1 MTVTEIMARGIAT
14 AKGIE
19 ICSDATYEYS
29 SIGALAK
36 AAISALAEAG
46 FAIVPLE
53 ATEQMIANGLFEA
66 ESCTDDW
73 TASAACL
80 PGHVWKAMVRA
91 A

>member
-1 MTVTEIMARGIAT
+1 MTVTEIMANAIDDYIGDIGSSEGIAE
-14 AKGIE
+14 AV
-19 ICSDATYEYS
+19 
-29 SIGALAK
+29 GA
-36 AAISALAEAG
+36 ALTEAG

-66 ESCTDDW
+66 ECCTDDW

-80 PGHVWKAMVRA
+80 PGHVWKAMVHA